1 MSNRIA
7 QPPLEDDATP
17 TLRTPQPAV
26 AMGSRRGSAIVAG
39 VGILLLAA
47 LSALATSSSSKV
59 S

>member
-26 AMGSRRGSAIVAG
+26 AMGSRRGSAIGAG